1 MAQKTGAWARRPIGV
16 LLVWA
21 ISVAAAWASPQMQ
34 DLKGVVVNTKG
45 VPLAGAHCTLKGL
58 GLPAEGMAVNTGER
72 GGFDFPGLQ
81 PGQYNLVCAAMGYL
95 PVTETGITVGPSG
108 AQELQVVLP
117 QGEKLR
123 QTIEV
128 HETISPV
135 AAENTIPSRR
145 MSSQELTDL
154 PMVQEQFLASLPLVP
169 GVVRTP
175 DGKIS
180 IKGSGESQSMLMIDN
195 TEMVDPITGSYSIDL
210 PLDAIESV
218 DVSKTPYDTEYG
230 HFTGGLTSVLTK
242 PPSNQWDFQIYN
254 ATPDFF
260 VEAGHLSGVSDTS
273 PRVRFTGPLHG
284 YRLTMSES
292 FTYFLHK
299 QIVRGLPWPHD
310 LTIGQGLNSFTNLQY
325 LVSTEHILTF
335 NLHFF
340 PNRLEYANINSLVP
354 QTASSNYGQHG
365 YSLGLNDRRVFP
377 SGGILST
384 TFQYTDFGSY
394 GHGQGIAD
402 MLVTPNGWGGDFFN
416 AYTRLGHQGEARET
430 YRLRPLEW
438 HGKHQ
443 LKVGGDLL
451 YRQFSGV
458 SHSDPVNIQRVDGSL
473 AERITFTGPGLLSDH
488 DGEGG
493 LFVQDHWEVGDRLA
507 FDAGVRLT
515 GQTLGQALAGAPRLG
530 FQYAPGKSNR
540 TIVRAGAGVFYSSV
554 PLMAG
559 SYTGNPTRVLTFYD
573 AQGNQLGSPVTLENV
588 YAHAEHG
595 GYQIF
600 PSLQDLDNTPY
611 DVTWNA
617 ELDHEFTPRV
627 TFRASYLGSRTYNL
641 FLVGP
646 QQLPGTN
653 PLLLMTNTGGSR
665 YDEYES
671 TVRVRPSKSADL
683 NISYVHST
691 LRGDLNTLSQ
701 DYVPFEQPVIRP
713 NFFAALNSNVP
724 NRFVTWG
731 RFEIPWKITASPVLD
746 IHTGFPY
753 SPVDV
758 LQNYVGQPNSLRFP
772 VFMSL
777 DLKLS
782 KDFRIKFIPWVKKH
796 TIRGGMSIY
805 NVTNHLNPRDV
816 YTNVTSPYFEHL
828 AGPQHRFFETD
839 VDLVY

>member
-21 ISVAAAWASPQMQ
+21 ISVAAAWALPQMQ

-58 GLPAEGMAVNTGER
+58 GLPAEGIAVNTGER
-72 GGFDFPGLQ
+72 GGFAFPGLQ

-145 MSSQELTDL
+145 MSSQQLTDL

-180 IKGSGESQSMLMIDN
+180 IKGSTESQSMLLIDN

-230 HFTGGLTSVLTK
+230 HFSGGLTSVLTK

-260 VEAGHLSGVSDTS
+260 IEAGHLSGVSDTS

-310 LTIGQGLNSFTNLQY
+310 LSIGQGLNSFTNLQY

-354 QTASSNYGQHG
+354 QTAPSNYGQHG
-365 YSLGLNDRRVFP
+365 FSLGLNDRRVFP

-384 TFQYTDFGSY
+384 TAQYTNFDSY
-394 GHGQGIAD
+394 GHGQGIAN

-416 AYTRLGHQGEARET
+416 AYTRAGHLGEVRET
-430 YRLRPLEW
+430 YRLRALQW

-443 LKVGGDLL
+443 LKTGGDVVF
-451 YRQFSGV
+451 RDFSGI

-473 AERITFTGPGLLSDH
+473 AEQITFTGPGLLGAH
-488 DGEGG
+488 DTEGG
-493 LFVQDHWEVGDRLA
+493 FFVQDHWEVGDRLA
-507 FDAGVRLT
+507 FDAGVRLS
-515 GQTLGQALAGAPRLG
+515 GQTLGQALAAAPRLG
-530 FQYAPGKSNR
+530 FQYAPGKTNR

-554 PLMAG
+554 PLLAG
-559 SYTGNPTRVLTFYD
+559 SFTGNPTRVLTFFD
-573 AQGNQLGSPVTLENV
+573 AEGKQLGVPETLENV

-595 GYQIF
+595 GYQIL
-600 PSLQDLDNTPY
+600 PSGQDLDSTPY
-611 DVTWNA
+611 DLTWNA

-646 QQLPGTN
+646 QQLPGTS

-671 TVRVRPSKSADL
+671 TVRVRPSKSADF

-691 LRGDLNTLSQ
+691 LRGDLNTLAS

-713 NFFAALNSNVP
+713 NFFAVLNSNVP

-746 IHTGFPY
+746 VHTGFPY

-758 LQNYVGQPNSLRFP
+758 LQDYVGQPNSLRFP

-816 YTNVTSPYFEHL
+816 YTNVTSPYFGHL